1 MRDSERYEAQ
11 ARTVLK
17 LAAHAGDTPEK
28 DVYLTIAEG
37 WRKLAAEAARNEARV
52 EPESRTFRRADKD

>member
-17 LAAHAGDTPEK
+17 LAARAGNTPEK
-28 DVYLTIAEG
+28 AVFLNIAEG
-37 WRKLAAEAARNEARV
+37 WRRLAAEAARNEERV
-52 EPESRTFRRADKD
+52 AEEPRTFGRGHKE